1 MRGFVV
7 NNLIQVSIRSL
18 VEYVF
23 TSGSI
28 DVRFRTSLS
37 MTEGTKAHQKLQSA
51 YREQDQKEV
60 PLKTELE
67 FNDYKYDIEGRC
79 DGILFEENRVTIEEI
94 KSTSMDLTSI
104 PETGYPV
111 HWAQAKFYAYIYSKK
126 EGLEAINVQLTYYQI
141 ASEEVLRL
149 CQSFTTEE
157 LEIFVMDVLSQYA
170 PFAELKNRH
179 IQARNESI
187 RQLAF
192 PFEHYRQGQ
201 RKLAGAVYKTIIDKK
216 NLFAMAP
223 TGIGKTISTTFPA
236 IKAIG
241 EGHIGKVF
249 YLTAKTITRQAA
261 EEAFQLMK
269 LKGLCLNSV
278 TITAKDKACFKEETI
293 CQKDYC
299 EFANGYYDRL
309 NAALIDIFQNEQSI
323 DRTKIES
330 YARKHTICPFEF
342 SIDLSYVADVVICD
356 YNYIFDPKVSLK
368 RLFEDQK
375 KETCLLVDEAH
386 NLVDRAREM
395 YSAEIFKSPFLTL
408 KKGYQAKNLSL
419 SRAAK
424 GINDFLLAIKKEVQS
439 NENSIME
446 TISNELLD
454 RLEVFKSEAE
464 IELLL
469 QAGGNTDEILLE
481 SYFLV
486 QNFLRIH
493 KLYNERFISYL
504 EIAKSEVR
512 LKIFCLD
519 PSHQLNQMSKG
530 YRSLVYFSATLS
542 PIDYYQN
549 LLGAKE
555 EDYLINIPSPFNSD
569 QTEFH
574 IEPLSTRYKDRE
586 RTKGQ
591 IVHLL
596 SSLLKNRKGN
606 YLIFFPSYQY
616 MMTVYDAFS
625 AENHQNINVLLQAQG
640 MSEIEREEFLAT
652 FQPNYEGT
660 LVGFAVLGGIFSEGI
675 DLKGDRLNGVI
686 VVGVGLPQIGLERD
700 LIKDYF
706 QKVGKN
712 GYDYSYVYPG
722 INKVLQAGGRLIRS
736 EEDKGLII
744 LIDDRFLQAKYQNL
758 LPIEWKE
765 NKLNQNILTH

>member
-28 DVRFRTSLS
+28 DIRFRTSLS

-51 YREQDQKEV
+51 YREQDLKEV
-60 PLKTELE
+60 PLKTQLE
-67 FNDYKYDIEGRC
+67 WNGYQYEIDGRC
-79 DGILFEENRVTIEEI
+79 DGILFDENIVTIDEI
-94 KSTSMDLTSI
+94 KSTSLDLSAI

-111 HWAQAKFYAYIYSKK
+111 HWAQAKFYAYIYSNK
-126 EGLEAINVQLTYYQI
+126 ESLDEIKVQLTYYQI
-141 ASEEVLRL
+141 VTEEIKRL
-149 CQSFTTEE
+149 TLSFTSSE
-157 LEIFVMDVLSQYA
+157 LESFVFDTISQFA
-170 PFAELKNRH
+170 PFAELKYEH
-179 IQARNESI
+179 IQNRNESI
-187 RQLAF
+187 KQLAF
-192 PFEHYRQGQ
+192 PFEQFRPGQ

-223 TGIGKTISTTFPA
+223 TGIGKTISTSFPA
-236 IKAIG
+236 IKAMG
-241 EGHIGKVF
+241 EGSIGKIF
-249 YLTAKTITRQAA
+249 YLTAKTITRQSA

-269 LKGLCLNSV
+269 QKGLCLNSV

-330 YARKHTICPFEF
+330 YARKHTLCPFEF
-342 SIDLSYVADVVICD
+342 SLDLSYAADVVICD

-368 RLFEDQK
+368 RLIEDQK

-395 YSAEIFKSPFLTL
+395 FSAEIYKSPFLTL
-408 KKGYQAKNLSL
+408 KKEYQTKNSTLA
-419 SRAAK
+419 RTAK

-439 NENSIME
+439 SGNPIVE
-446 TISNELLD
+446 TIANELLEG
-454 RLEVFKSEAE
+454 LEQFKIEAE
-464 IELLL
+464 IELLQ
-469 QAGGNTDEILLE
+469 QAGGKTDELLLE
-481 SYFLV
+481 SYFSV

-493 KLYNERFISYL
+493 KLFDEQFTTYVEM
-504 EIAKSEVR
+504 EKSEVR

-519 PSHQLNQMSKG
+519 PSHQLSKMSKG
-530 YRSLVYFSATLS
+530 YRSFVYFSATLS

-549 LLGAKE
+549 LLGAKT
-555 EDYLINIPSPFNSD
+555 EDYLINIPSPFSSD
-569 QTEFH
+569 QTDFH

-586 RTKGQ
+586 RTKDQ
-591 IVHLL
+591 IVNLL
-596 SSLLKNRKGN
+596 ASLLKNRTGN
-606 YLIFFPSYQY
+606 FLIFFPSYQY
-616 MMTVYDAFS
+616 MMTVYEAFQGES
-625 AENHQNINVLLQAQG
+625 QNINVLLQAQG
-640 MSEIEREEFLAT
+640 MSEIEREEFLAA
-652 FQPNYEGT
+652 FQPNPSGT
-660 LVGFAVLGGIFSEGI
+660 LVGFAVLGGIFSEGV

-706 QKVGKN
+706 QKIGKN

-736 EEDKGLII
+736 EEDNGLIV
-744 LIDDRFLQAKYQNL
+744 LIDDRFLQTKYQKL
-758 LPIEWKE
+758 LPTEWKE
-765 NKLNQNILTH
+765 NKQNLNIFTH

>member
-28 DVRFRTSLS
+28 DIRFRTALS
-37 MTEGTKAHQKLQSA
+37 MIEGTKAHQKLQSA
-51 YREQDQKEV
+51 YRERDLKEV
-60 PLKTELE
+60 PLKTQLE
-67 FNDYKYDIEGRC
+67 WNLYQYEIDGRC
-79 DGILFEENRVTIEEI
+79 DGILFEENKVTIDEI
-94 KSTSMDLTSI
+94 KSTSMELSAI
-104 PETGYPV
+104 PDNGYPV
-111 HWAQAKFYAYIYSKK
+111 HWAQAIFYAYIYSKK
-126 EGLEAINVQLTYYQI
+126 EGLETINVRLTYYQI
-141 ASEEVLRL
+141 VSEEIKRL
-149 CQSFTTEE
+149 TQSFTSSE
-157 LEIFVMDVLSQYA
+157 LESFVFDTISQFA
-170 PFAELKNRH
+170 PFAELKYEH
-179 IQARNESI
+179 IQNRNESI
-187 RQLAF
+187 KQLAF
-192 PFEHYRQGQ
+192 PFEQFRPGQ

-223 TGIGKTISTTFPA
+223 TGIGKTISTSFPA
-236 IKAIG
+236 IKAMG

-269 LKGLCLNSV
+269 QKGLCLNSV
-278 TITAKDKACFKEETI
+278 TITAKDKACFKDETI

-330 YARKHTICPFEF
+330 YARKHTLCPFEF
-342 SIDLSYVADVVICD
+342 SLDLSYAADVVICD

-368 RLFEDQK
+368 RLIEDQK

-395 YSAEIFKSPFLTL
+395 FSAEIFKSPFLTL
-408 KKGYQAKNLSL
+408 KKEYQTKNSTL
-419 SRAAK
+419 SRTAK
-424 GINDFLLAIKKEVQS
+424 GINDFLLAIKKEIQS
-439 NENSIME
+439 SGNPIVE
-446 TISNELLD
+446 TIANELLEG
-454 RLEVFKSEAE
+454 LEQFKIEAE
-464 IELLL
+464 IELLK
-469 QAGGNTDEILLE
+469 QAGGKTDELLLE
-481 SYFLV
+481 TYFLV

-493 KLYNERFISYL
+493 KLYDDRFTTYVEL
-504 EIAKSEVR
+504 EKSEVR

-519 PSHQLNQMSKG
+519 PSHQLSKIGKG
-530 YRSLVYFSATLS
+530 YRSFVYFSATLS

-549 LLGAKE
+549 LLGAKT
-555 EDYLINIPSPFNSD
+555 EDYLINIPSPFSSD
-569 QTEFH
+569 QTDFH

-586 RTKGQ
+586 QTKDQ
-591 IVHLL
+591 IVNLL
-596 SSLLKNRKGN
+596 ASLLKNQTGN
-606 YLIFFPSYQY
+606 FLIFFPSYQY
-616 MMTVYDAFS
+616 MMTVYDAFQGKL
-625 AENHQNINVLLQAQG
+625 QNINILLQAQG
-640 MSEIEREEFLAT
+640 MSEIEREEFLAS
-652 FQPNYEGT
+652 FQPNPSGT
-660 LVGFAVLGGIFSEGI
+660 LVGFAVLGGIFSEGV

-686 VVGVGLPQIGLERD
+686 IVGVGLPQIGLERD
-700 LIKDYF
+700 LIKDHF

-736 EEDKGLII
+736 EEDKGLIV
-744 LIDDRFLQAKYQNL
+744 LIDDRFLQPKYQKL
-758 LPIEWKE
+758 LPNEWKE
-765 NKLNQNILTH
+765 NKQNLNIFTH

>member
-28 DVRFRTSLS
+28 DIRFRTSLS

-51 YREQDQKEV
+51 YREQDLKEV
-60 PLKTELE
+60 PLKTQLE
-67 FNDYKYDIEGRC
+67 WNGYQYEIDGRC
-79 DGILFEENRVTIEEI
+79 DGILFDENIVTIDEI
-94 KSTSMDLTSI
+94 KSTSMDLSTI

-111 HWAQAKFYAYIYSKK
+111 HWAQAKFYAYIYSNK
-126 EGLEAINVQLTYYQI
+126 EALDEIKVQLTYYQI
-141 ASEEVLRL
+141 VTEEIKQLTL
-149 CQSFTTEE
+149 SFTSSE
-157 LEIFVMDVLSQYA
+157 LESFVLDTISQFA
-170 PFAELKNRH
+170 PFAELKYEH
-179 IQARNESI
+179 IQNRNESI
-187 RQLAF
+187 KKLAF
-192 PFEHYRQGQ
+192 PFEQFRPGQ

-223 TGIGKTISTTFPA
+223 TGIGKTISTSFPA
-236 IKAIG
+236 IKAMG
-241 EGHIGKVF
+241 EGSIGKIF
-249 YLTAKTITRQAA
+249 YLTAKTITRQSA

-269 LKGLCLNSV
+269 QKGLCLNSV

-330 YARKHTICPFEF
+330 YARKHTLCPFEF
-342 SIDLSYVADVVICD
+342 SLDLSYAADVVICD

-368 RLFEDQK
+368 RLIEDQK

-395 YSAEIFKSPFLTL
+395 FSAEIFKSPFLTL
-408 KKGYQAKNLSL
+408 KKEYQTKNSTL
-419 SRAAK
+419 SRTVKA
-424 GINDFLLAIKKEVQS
+424 INDFLLAIKKEVQS
-439 NENSIME
+439 SGNPIVE
-446 TISNELLD
+446 TIANELLEG
-454 RLEVFKSEAE
+454 LEQFKIEAE
-464 IELLL
+464 IELLQ
-469 QAGGNTDEILLE
+469 QAGGKTDELLLE
-481 SYFLV
+481 SYFSV

-493 KLYNERFISYL
+493 KLFDEQFTTYVEM
-504 EIAKSEVR
+504 EKSEVR

-519 PSHQLNQMSKG
+519 PSHQLSKMSKG
-530 YRSLVYFSATLS
+530 YRSFVYFSATLS

-549 LLGAKE
+549 LLGAKT
-555 EDYLINIPSPFNSD
+555 EDYLINIPSPFSSD
-569 QTEFH
+569 QTDFH

-586 RTKGQ
+586 RTKDQ
-591 IVHLL
+591 IVNLL
-596 SSLLKNRKGN
+596 ASLLKNRTGN
-606 YLIFFPSYQY
+606 FLIFFPSYQY
-616 MMTVYDAFS
+616 MMTVYDAFQGES
-625 AENHQNINVLLQAQG
+625 QNINVLLQAQG
-640 MSEIEREEFLAT
+640 MSEIEREEFLAA
-652 FQPNYEGT
+652 FQPNPSGT
-660 LVGFAVLGGIFSEGI
+660 LVGFAVLGGIFSEGV

-706 QKVGKN
+706 QKIGKN

-736 EEDKGLII
+736 EEDNGLII
-744 LIDDRFLQAKYQNL
+744 LIDDRFLQTKYQKL
-758 LPIEWKE
+758 LPTEWKE
-765 NKLNQNILTH
+765 NKQNLNIFTH

>member
-1 MRGFVV
+1 
-7 NNLIQVSIRSL
+7 
-18 VEYVF
+18 
-23 TSGSI
+23 
-28 DVRFRTSLS
+28 

-67 FNDYKYDIEGRC
+67 FNGNQYAIEGRC
-79 DGILFEENRVTIEEI
+79 DGILFEENSVTIDEI
-94 KSTSMDLTSI
+94 KSTSIDLTSI

-111 HWAQAKFYAYIYSKK
+111 HWAQAKFYAYIYSKN
-126 EGLEAINVQLTYYQI
+126 EGLESINVQLTYYQI
-141 ASEEVLRL
+141 ASEQVKRL
-149 CQSFTTEE
+149 FQSFSYKE
-157 LEIFVMDVLSQYA
+157 LEIFVKDVLTQYA
-170 PFAELKNRH
+170 PFAELKNKH
-179 IQARNESI
+179 IHARNESI
-187 RQLAF
+187 KQLGF
-192 PFEHYRQGQ
+192 PFEQFRPGQ

-241 EGHIGKVF
+241 EGQIGKVF
-249 YLTAKTITRQAA
+249 YLTAKTITRQTA

-269 LKGLCLNSV
+269 QKGLCLNSV

-323 DRTKIES
+323 DRYIIES
-330 YARKHTICPFEF
+330 YARKHTLCPFEF
-342 SIDLSYVADVVICD
+342 SLDLSYAADVVICD

-368 RLFEDQK
+368 RLIDDQK

-408 KKGYQAKNLSL
+408 KRDYQERNLTF

-424 GINDFLLAIKKEVQS
+424 GVNDFLLSLKKKVQS
-439 NENSIME
+439 KDNPIIEV
-446 TISNELLD
+446 ISNEWLES
-454 RLEVFKSEAE
+454 LEVFKSEAE
-464 IELLL
+464 IELLQ
-469 QAGGNTDEILLE
+469 QASGRTDEILLE
-481 SYFLV
+481 SYFSV

-493 KLYNERFISYL
+493 KLYDERFIAYL
-504 EIAKSEVR
+504 EVEKSEVR

-519 PSHQLNQMSKG
+519 PSRQLNQMSKG

-555 EDYLINIPSPFNSD
+555 EDYLINIPSPFSSE

-586 RTKGQ
+586 ITKSQ
-591 IVHLL
+591 IVNLL

-606 YLIFFPSYQY
+606 FLIFFPSYQY
-616 MMTVYDAFS
+616 MKTVYDAFL

-652 FQPNYEGT
+652 FQPNSAGT
-660 LVGFAVLGGIFSEGI
+660 LVGFAVLGGIFSEGV

-700 LIKDYF
+700 LIKEYF
-706 QKVGKN
+706 QRVGKN

-736 EEDKGLII
+736 EEDHGLIV
-744 LIDDRFLQAKYQNL
+744 LIDDRFLQTKYQNL
-758 LPIEWKE
+758 LPNEWKE
-765 NKLNQNILTH
+765 NKHSFNISTH

>member
-1 MRGFVV
+1 M

-28 DVRFRTSLS
+28 DIRFRTSLS

-51 YREQDQKEV
+51 YHEKDHKEV
-60 PLKTELE
+60 PLKTILE
-67 FNDYKYDIEGRC
+67 WNGYQYEIEGRC
-79 DGILFEENRVTIEEI
+79 DGILFEENAVTIDEI
-94 KSTSMDLTSI
+94 KSTSMDLSI
-104 PETGYPV
+104 IPDTGYPV

-126 EGLEAINVQLTYYQI
+126 EGLEKINVQLTYYQI
-141 ASEEVLRL
+141 VSEEIKRL
-149 CQSFTTEE
+149 NQSFTSSE
-157 LEIFVMDVLSQYA
+157 LESFVFDTISQFA
-170 PFAELKNRH
+170 PFAELKYQH
-179 IQARNESI
+179 IQERNESI
-187 RQLAF
+187 KQLVF
-192 PFEHYRQGQ
+192 PFEQFRPGQ
-201 RKLAGAVYKTIIDKK
+201 RKLAGAVYKTILDKK

-236 IKAIG
+236 IKAMG
-241 EGHIGKVF
+241 EGNLEKIF

-269 LKGLCLNSV
+269 QKGLCLNSV

-330 YARKHTICPFEF
+330 YARKHTLCPFEF
-342 SIDLSYVADVVICD
+342 SLDLAYVADVVICD

-395 YSAEIFKSPFLTL
+395 FSAEIFKSPFLTL
-408 KKGYQAKNLSL
+408 KKEYQTKNPTL

-424 GINDFLLAIKKEVQS
+424 GVNDFLLVIKKEVQS
-439 NENSIME
+439 NGNPIFE
-446 TISNELLD
+446 TISNELLEG
-454 RLEVFKSEAE
+454 LELFKIEAE
-464 IELLL
+464 IELLQ
-469 QAGGNTDEILLE
+469 QATGKTDEQLLE

-493 KLYNERFISYL
+493 KLYDERFTTYVEL
-504 EIAKSEVR
+504 EKSEVR

-519 PSHQLNQMSKG
+519 PSHLLNQMSKG

-555 EDYLINIPSPFNSD
+555 EDYLINIPSPFSSD

-574 IEPLSTRYKDRE
+574 ISPLSTRYKDRE
-586 RTKGQ
+586 QTKSQ
-591 IVHLL
+591 IVKLL
-596 SSLLKNRKGN
+596 SSLLKNRRGN
-606 YLIFFPSYQY
+606 FLIFFPSYQY
-616 MMTVYDAFS
+616 MMTVYDAFQ
-625 AENHQNINVLLQAQG
+625 AEIQNVNILLQAPG
-640 MSEIEREEFLAT
+640 MSENEREEFLAA
-652 FQPNYEGT
+652 FQPNPTGT
-660 LVGFAVLGGIFSEGI
+660 LVGFAVLGGIFSEGV

-736 EEDKGLII
+736 EEDKGLIV
-744 LIDDRFLQAKYQNL
+744 LIDDRFLQTKYQNL

-765 NKLNQNILTH
+765 NKQNQTIFTH